1 MLTKRVIPK
10 ILIKKLAIQKENII
24 VSLTTKKFNDNK
36 IIGSPLSQATIFND
50 SKADEIILIDL
61 DHNIIDQEKLN
72 LISSIAQNI
81 FIPITV
87 GGGIKTIED
96 IRILLSKGADRVV
109 INGSN
114 LNTEKKIFI
123 KNAVTYFGSQCIVIS
138 IDIINL
144 GDGFAIYD
152 YNKKQNLKINIKEFM
167 NKVQSL
173 EIGEIIITDVSRDG
187 CKEGFDKI
195 YLDQIK
201 DLIKVPLVISGGCS
215 NFNDFLFAFNILKA
229 DGVASGTFFS
239 QHDQSVFQTKNHLS
253 DKGVPIRLDH

>member
-1 MLTKRVIPK
+1 MNTK
-10 ILIKKLAIQKENII
+10 
-24 VSLTTKKFNDNK
+24 
-36 IIGSPLSQATIFND
+36 
-50 SKADEIILIDL
+50 
-61 DHNIIDQEKLN
+61 
-72 LISSIAQNI
+72 
-81 FIPITV
+81 
-87 GGGIKTIED
+87 
-96 IRILLSKGADRVV
+96 
-109 INGSN
+109 
-114 LNTEKKIFI
+114 KKIFI